1 MAKWALGYELIPNN
15 DDSIEHNMGRILFL
29 KTFDLDLKDVADAI
43 EEENEQEDEQ
53 ITKDDTLDLENLRQQ
68 VDDVL
73 KKFATFDKRLTTGTH
88 CYDQNTRKIHK
99 NGTKWHVHKCLVC
112 QCKDATSSCEVV
124 C

>member
-1 MAKWALGYELIPNN
+1 CNTPAILSFDPFPNYRPSTI
-15 DDSIEHNMGRILFL
+15 DTVTRKKRDI
-29 KTFDLDLKDVADAI
+29 K
-43 EEENEQEDEQ
+43 EENEQEDEQ